1 MRPICAICTK
11 KCSRMGQKNPI
22 ISSSYLRAYR
32 RWGRDFPPSSYNVEA
47 LVCNGDSGCQAR
59 RHCVAFAKT
68 PKRIR
73 NGGLSVYFKL
83 DSNFQVLKNYRFS
96 IPAQCHIC
104 AEDTNGLE
112 SNPGPRR
119 NFQPPWP
126 ISQTLRWK
134 NAIFTCI
141 WNHSVLQ
148 NGELSFSNGWNSI
161 ALYFFSQN
169 PKCWFILL
177 QYTNVY
183 LCAKFGDLK
192 PTIDENQ
199 RPQIWTLFPSKVK
212 KQHSARK
219 LRFSF
224 DQMFHKS

>member
-1 MRPICAICTK
+1 MPKIVAFST
-11 KCSRMGQKNPI
+11 
-22 ISSSYLRAYR
+22 YR
-32 RWGRDFPPSSYNVEA
+32 RAASRA
-47 LVCNGDSGCQAR
+47 LPLTMQSKLLIVSWNSLWEWLPGDWKGLELRLKLELCSMTN
-59 RHCVAFAKT
+59 HYMAFAKT

-73 NGGLSVYFKL
+73 IAVLSARFKIGLK
-83 DSNFQVLKNYRFS
+83 YRVKKSQKFPIS
-96 IPAQCHIC
+96 CPTTCQ
-104 AEDTNGLE
+104 E
-112 SNPGPRR
+112 SNPGVQRK
-119 NFQPPWP
+119 FQPPWP
-126 ISQTLRWK
+126 ISQTLRSK
-134 NAIFTCI
+134 NAVFRCI

-148 NGELSFSNGWNSI
+148 NSELSFSNGRNSI
-161 ALYFFSQN
+161 SRYFFSQN
-169 PKCWFILL
+169 PKCWIVLF

-224 DQMFHKS
+224 DQMFHK